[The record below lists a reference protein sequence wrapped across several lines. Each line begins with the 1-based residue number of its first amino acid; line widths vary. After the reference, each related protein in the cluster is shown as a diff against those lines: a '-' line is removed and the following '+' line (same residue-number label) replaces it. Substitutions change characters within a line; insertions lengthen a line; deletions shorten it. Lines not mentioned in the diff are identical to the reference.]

1 MDVLVGGMRT
11 SIRNLYFYI
20 CPSPLH
26 LPDTRTHIQ
35 LVFDQ
40 VLPTVIVQTN
50 IMLLSTLDTIVQK
63 GSYKLSLKSDLVKLI
78 TLKGLVYCTK
88 G

>member
-1 MDVLVGGMRT
+1 MDVLVGSMQT
-11 SIRNLYFYI
+11 SIRSLYFYI
-20 CPSPLH
+20 YPSFH

-50 IMLLSTLDTIVQK
+50 IMLLSTLDAIVQK
-63 GSYKLSLKSDLVKLI
+63 GSYKISLKSDLVKLI